1 MYIFYVQPELAGSS
15 FFPFPANEALV
26 FSCERKTYSVLIKSD
41 DSRRRKQLALR
52 NTFLSGGTPGT
63 SEPLDPRHIC
73 IQTEL
78 SVVWSNHWSRWYVQW
93 IGLSRRGIG
102 QLLIFPTA
110 NAKKM
115 YVSCPGK
122 FRFFNRTHFRR
133 MPGLVKALVHE
144 DYNVA
149 MDQRFQNCCN
159 ILPVFTY
166 GSIK

>member
-26 FSCERKTYSVLIKSD
+26 FSCERKKYSVLIKSD

-52 NTFLSGGTPGT
+52 NTFLSGGTPGI
-63 SEPLDPRHIC
+63 SEPLDSRDIC
-73 IQTEL
+73 IQTEV
-78 SVVWSNHWSRWYVQW
+78 SVVWSRWYVQW